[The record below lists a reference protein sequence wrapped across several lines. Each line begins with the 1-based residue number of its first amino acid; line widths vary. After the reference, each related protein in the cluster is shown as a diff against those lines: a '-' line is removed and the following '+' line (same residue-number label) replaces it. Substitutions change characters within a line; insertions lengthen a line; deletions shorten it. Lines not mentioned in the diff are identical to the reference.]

1 MDTLNTQETVWKEEH
16 PTVTNSTST
25 QGNMSSSTSQFNAA
39 ARADSREPS
48 PGNPEIPTS
57 NKSPSTRRHEA
68 GLLLSMSRR
77 LATLAITLLAL
88 LVSIVTW
95 DLYVTAAWTRDG
107 RIRVQVASV
116 APEVFGKIKGLY
128 VVDNQF
134 VHKGDILYQIDPFD
148 FDVTLRTNKAV
159 LEQRQADLHVKELQS
174 ERRRRLS
181 DLATTPEEQQVYE
194 GSAIQA
200 KAGVDAAQQQVAQA
214 DINVQRTQVR
224 SPVNGY
230 VTNLL
235 LREGDYAHTGVSNIS
250 IIDTDSFWIDGYFE
264 ETKLPRVCVGDR
276 AEAKLM
282 GYALPIVG
290 HVTTVTRGVSVADAA
305 AGAQGLPNVDPVYT
319 WVRLAQRVPVRIAI
333 DEVPPGVPLV
343 SGTTAT
349 VTIRGV
355 PQIESRPWFERTK
368 SFVMTSLSDAINGVT
383 SRPGCISVRV

>member
-1 MDTLNTQETVWKEEH
+1 
-16 PTVTNSTST
+16 
-25 QGNMSSSTSQFNAA
+25 
-39 ARADSREPS
+39 
-48 PGNPEIPTS
+48 
-57 NKSPSTRRHEA
+57 
-68 GLLLSMSRR
+68 MSRR

-174 ERRRRLS
+174 ERRRRFS

-333 DEVPPGVPLV
+333 DEVPAGIALV